1 MKQMW
6 KSWTTGA
13 ITIILVLA
21 LAACGN
27 NNEPKQV
34 TEPAPAATTEQS
46 APPADEASV
55 QKTEYPLTVKDSTGE
70 TFTFK
75 EAPKKIISISP
86 AETESLFA
94 IGLDEQVVGVSDY
107 DDYPKAATTKPKM
120 GGLYNPNEEAII
132 AAQPD
137 LVVTGIS
144 MSAEAAQHLRDIG
157 ITIFKTDP
165 KTVDDV
171 IANIELFGQ
180 ITDHQAEA
188 KAVIDKMKQEQA
200 EVTEAVKSLTPE
212 QKKKVYIEFSPG
224 WTVGSGEFMDELI
237 NLAGGV
243 NVAADTAGWY
253 EISEEKIIKDNP
265 DVILFSKN
273 VIDDKTKKTLDQMI
287 KARSGWDQITA
298 VKNDAVYGLDDNL
311 ISRPG
316 PRVTEGLK
324 EIANTIYPELL
335 KP

>member
-13 ITIILVLA
+13 ITIMLVLA
-21 LAACGN
+21 LAACGS
-27 NNEPKQV
+27 NNEPKQG
-34 TEPAPAATTEQS
+34 TEPAPAATEQVN
-46 APPADEASV
+46 PPAEETSV
-55 QKTEYPLTVKDSTGE
+55 LKTEYPLTVKDATGE
-70 TFTFK
+70 TLTFK

-94 IGLDEQVVGVSDY
+94 LGLDEQIIGVSDY
-107 DDYPKAATTKPKM
+107 DDYPEAATTKPKM

-144 MSAEAAQHLRDIG
+144 MSAEAAQHLRDLG

-165 KTVDDV
+165 KTVNDV

-180 ITDHQAEA
+180 ISDHQEEA
-188 KAVIDKMKQEQA
+188 KTVIDKMKQEQN

-237 NLAGGV
+237 TLAGGV

-273 VIDDKTKKTLDQMI
+273 VIDDKTQKTLDQMI

-311 ISRPG
+311 VSRPG

-324 EIANTIYPELL
+324 EIAKAIYPELL

>member
-1 MKQMW
+1 MKQIW
-6 KSWTTGA
+6 KNWTTGA
-13 ITIILVLA
+13 LAIMLVLS
-21 LAACGN
+21 LAACGV
-27 NNEPKQV
+27 NNESKTV
-34 TEPAPAATTEQS
+34 TEPTPTTTEQVT
-46 APPADEASV
+46 PPVEEASA
-55 QKTEYPLTVKDSTGE
+55 KTVYPLTVKDATGE
-70 TFTFK
+70 EITFK

-94 IGLDEQVVGVSDY
+94 LGLDAQIVGVSDY
-107 DDYPKAATTKPKM
+107 DDYPAAATTKPKM
-120 GGLYNPNEEAII
+120 GGLYNPNEEAMI

-144 MSAEAAQHLRDIG
+144 MGAEAAKHLRDLG
-157 ITIFKTDP
+157 ITVFKTDP
-165 KTVDDV
+165 KSVDDV

-180 ITDHQAEA
+180 MTDHQAEA
-188 KAVIDKMKQEQA
+188 KTVVDKMKQERD

-212 QKKKVYIEFSPG
+212 QKKKVYIEFSLG

-243 NVAADTAGWY
+243 NVAAGTPGWY
-253 EISEEKIIKDNP
+253 EISEEKVINDNP

-273 VIDDKTKKTLDQMI
+273 VIDDKTKKKLDEI
-287 KARSGWDQITA
+287 LKARSGWDQITA
-298 VKNDAVYGLDDNL
+298 VKNNAIFGLDDNL
-311 ISRPG
+311 VSRPG

-324 EIANTIYPELL
+324 EIASAIYPELV

>member
-6 KSWTTGA
+6 KSWTTSA
-13 ITIILVLA
+13 ITIILILA
-21 LAACGN
+21 LAACGSS
-27 NNEPKQV
+27 NEPEKAV
-34 TEPAPAATTEQS
+34 EPAPAVTEQVT
-46 APPADEASV
+46 PPAEETAAL
-55 QKTEYPLTVKDSTGE
+55 KTEYPLTVKDATGE
-70 TFTFK
+70 SLTFK
-75 EAPKKIISISP
+75 EAPKKMISISP
-86 AETESLFA
+86 AETEALFA
-94 IGLDEQVVGVSDY
+94 LGLDEQVIGVSDY
-107 DDYPKAATTKPKM
+107 DDYPEAAAAKPKM

-144 MSAEAAQHLRDIG
+144 MSAEAAQHLRDLG

-165 KTVDDV
+165 KTVNDV

-180 ITDHQAEA
+180 ITDHQEEA
-188 KAVIDKMKQEQA
+188 KTVVDQIKKDRD

-237 NLAGGV
+237 TLAGGV
-243 NVAADTAGWY
+243 NVASDNAGWY

-273 VIDDKTKKTLDQMI
+273 VVDDKTKETLDQMI

-311 ISRPG
+311 VSRPG
-316 PRVTEGLK
+316 PRVAEGLK
-324 EIANTIYPELL
+324 EIANAIYPELV

>member
-1 MKQMW
+1 MKQIW
-6 KSWTTGA
+6 KNWTTGA
-13 ITIILVLA
+13 LAIMLVLS
-21 LAACGN
+21 LAACGV
-27 NNEPKQV
+27 NNEPKTV
-34 TEPAPAATTEQS
+34 TEPAPTEQ
-46 APPADEASV
+46 ATPKVEEASA
-55 QKTEYPLTVKDSTGE
+55 KTVYPLTVKDATGE
-70 TFTFK
+70 SITFK

-94 IGLDEQVVGVSDY
+94 LGLDEQIVGVSDY
-107 DDYPKAATTKPKM
+107 DDYPAAATTKPKM

-137 LVVTGIS
+137 LVLTGIS
-144 MSAEAAQHLRDIG
+144 MSVEATKHLRDLG

-165 KTVDDV
+165 KSVDDV
-171 IANIELFGQ
+171 IGNIEIFGQ

-188 KAVIDKMKQEQA
+188 KTVVDTIIHDRD

-212 QKKKVYIEFSPG
+212 QKKKVYIEFSLG
-224 WTVGSGEFMDELI
+224 WTVGSGEYMNDLI

-243 NVAADTAGWY
+243 NVAADTVGWN
-253 EISEEKIIKDNP
+253 EISEEKIINDNP

-273 VIDDKTKKTLDQMI
+273 VIDDKTKKKLDEII

-298 VKNDAVYGLDDNL
+298 VKNNAIHGLDDNL

-324 EIANTIYPELL
+324 EIASAIYPELF

>member
-1 MKQMW
+1 MKQLW
-6 KSWTTGA
+6 KNWTTGA
-13 ITIILVLA
+13 LAIMLVLS
-21 LAACGN
+21 LAACGV
-27 NNEPKQV
+27 NNEPKQG
-34 TEPAPAATTEQS
+34 TAPAPTEQVTPAVEEASAAT
-46 APPADEASV
+46 V
-55 QKTEYPLTVKDSTGE
+55 YPLTVKDATGE
-70 TFTFK
+70 EITFK

-94 IGLDEQVVGVSDY
+94 LGLDEQIVGVSDY
-107 DDYPKAATTKPKM
+107 DDYPAAVTTKPKM
-120 GGLYNPNEEAII
+120 GGLYNPNEEAMI

-144 MSAEAAQHLRDIG
+144 MSVEAAKHLRDLG
-157 ITIFKTDP
+157 ITIYKTDP

-171 IANIELFGQ
+171 ISNIEVFGQ

-188 KAVIDKMKQEQA
+188 KTVVDKIKHDRD

-224 WTVGSGEFMDELI
+224 WTVGSGEYMNDLI

-243 NVAADTAGWY
+243 NVAADTVGWN
-253 EISEEKIIKDNP
+253 EISEEKIINDNP

-273 VIDDKTKKTLDQMI
+273 VVDDKTKKKLDEII
-287 KARSGWDQITA
+287 KARNGWDQITA
-298 VKNDAVYGLDDNL
+298 IKNNTIYGLDDNL

-324 EIANTIYPELL
+324 EIASAIYPELV

>member
-6 KSWTTGA
+6 KSWTTSA
-13 ITIILVLA
+13 ITIILILA
-21 LAACGN
+21 LTACGSSA
-27 NNEPKQV
+27 EPKKAA
-34 TEPAPAATTEQS
+34 EPAPAVTEQVT
-46 APPADEASV
+46 PPAEETGAL
-55 QKTEYPLTVKDSTGE
+55 KTEYPLTVKDATGE
-70 TFTFK
+70 SLTFK
-75 EAPKKIISISP
+75 EAPKKMISISP
-86 AETESLFA
+86 AETEALFA
-94 IGLDEQVVGVSDY
+94 LGLDEQVIGVSDY
-107 DDYPKAATTKPKM
+107 DDYPEAAAAKPKM

-144 MSAEAAQHLRDIG
+144 MSAEAAQHLRDLG

-165 KTVDDV
+165 KTVNDV

-180 ITDHQAEA
+180 ITDHQEEA
-188 KAVIDKMKQEQA
+188 KTVVDKIKKDRDD
-200 EVTEAVKSLTPE
+200 VTEAVKSLTPE

-237 NLAGGV
+237 TLAGGV
-243 NVAADTAGWY
+243 NVASDKAGWY
-253 EISEEKIIKDNP
+253 EISEERIIKDNP

-273 VIDDKTKKTLDQMI
+273 VVDDKTKKTLDQMI

-298 VKNDAVYGLDDNL
+298 VKSGAVYGLDDNL
-311 ISRPG
+311 VSRPG

-324 EIANTIYPELL
+324 EIANAIYPELV